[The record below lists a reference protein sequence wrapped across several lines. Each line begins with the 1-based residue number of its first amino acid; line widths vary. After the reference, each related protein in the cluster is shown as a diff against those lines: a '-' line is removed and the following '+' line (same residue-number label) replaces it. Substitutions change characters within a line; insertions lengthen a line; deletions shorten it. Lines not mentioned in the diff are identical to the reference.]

1 MSLTKSGNRLH
12 DDACNTA
19 EGARQAAGVAGV
31 TQATM
36 VTAEILFYRA
46 CVASAVARGLDT
58 APFVRALKDLGTG
71 GV

>member
-1 MSLTKSGNRLH
+1 MSFTKSGNKAH

-19 EGARQAAGVAGV
+19 ESTRQAAAVPGV

-36 VTAEILFYRA
+36 VSAEILFYRA